1 MECNFFKKFK
11 TILSLPAHVSDFFFK
26 KKKRFLRKSS
36 KPGHGNLALITS
48 TVQVK
53 LLKLNFN
60 FDDIR
65 TYFLQVLRDCRQI
78 TFVTLDE
85 FCPLSK
91 KKKTTPLLLTD
102 NIKMDKILTKFF
114 YIVFQVFKVLLI
126 EICKI
131 QSLDLLF
138 LVVFISF
145 YISRYFRKFLE
156 LRSIFSEK

>member
-11 TILSLPAHVSDFFFK
+11 TIVSLPAHVSDFFPK
-26 KKKRFLRKSS
+26 KRRFLRKSS
-36 KPGHGNLALITS
+36 KPGHGNLALIIS

-85 FCPLSK
+85 FCPLA

>member
-1 MECNFFKKFK
+1 MFQIFF
-11 TILSLPAHVSDFFFK
+11 S

-91 KKKTTPLLLTD
+91 KKNHPTAPNGQYQD
-102 NIKMDKILTKFF
+102 G
-114 YIVFQVFKVLLI
+114 
-126 EICKI
+126 
-131 QSLDLLF
+131 
-138 LVVFISF
+138 
-145 YISRYFRKFLE
+145 
-156 LRSIFSEK
+156 